1 MALVYATLTAAV
13 ARLSHDESL
22 MNAIRLPSAPPLAGL
37 LAVVVLAAAC
47 GEGRDNSSGLRGG
60 EDSTL
65 AVAAAEAVSAT
76 LRGTVLGEDRTRSPL
91 TVEAGRT
98 PWDTIFAHELQRLGS
113 GLGVMPS
120 GGSVL
125 ALTTHGFERRGD
137 TAAVTVVLRSC
148 SVGDSTFSFS
158 RDSLIHRL
166 VRSGDA
172 GGAWRLAGPVMHE
185 HAVGMCAPA
194 DSAAPAEP

>member
-1 MALVYATLTAAV
+1 M
-13 ARLSHDESL
+13 ARLSHDDSS
-22 MNAIRLPSAPPLAGL
+22 MNTMFLRSTAPLASL
-37 LAVVVLAAAC
+37 LAVMMLATGC
-47 GEGRDNSSGLRGG
+47 GADGRDGSSGLSAG

-65 AVAAAEAVSAT
+65 PVAAAEAVSAT
-76 LRGTVLGEDRTRSPL
+76 LRGTVLGEDRTQSPL

-98 PWDTIFAHELQRLGS
+98 PWDTIFARELQRLGS

-125 ALTTHGFERRGD
+125 AMTTHGFERRGD
-137 TAAVTVVLRSC
+137 TAEVTVVLRSC

-172 GGAWRLAGPVMHE
+172 GVAWRLAGPVMHD

-194 DSAAPAEP
+194 DSAAPTEP

>member
-1 MALVYATLTAAV
+1 M
-13 ARLSHDESL
+13 ARLSHDESS
-22 MNAIRLPSAPPLAGL
+22 MSSIRLPSVQPLASL
-37 LAVVVLAAAC
+37 LAIMLLATAC
-47 GEGRDNSSGLRGG
+47 GADERDGSSGLSAG

-76 LRGTVLGEDRTRSPL
+76 LRGTVLGEDRTQAPL

-98 PWDTIFAHELQRLGS
+98 PWDTLFARELQRLGS
-113 GLGVMPS
+113 GLGVMPD

-125 ALTTHGFERRGD
+125 ALTTHGFERHGD
-137 TAAVTVVLRSC
+137 TAAVIVVLRSC

-172 GGAWRLAGPVMHE
+172 AGAWRLAGPVMHD

-194 DSAAPAEP
+194 DSAAPANP